1 MYSGVCSYCFNKP
14 FLANEISVLEAI
26 RFSGTETDAAY
37 YEPLSRYWDPERDEN
52 EQAREAHDAMSDVG
66 LTASCYTLDSD
77 FAVYD
82 ESSNAECVDRC
93 VERLQTAK
101 HLGTDRVR
109 LDPRTSLPKPPEE
122 TDFDDVLERIAASMQ
137 KIADEAAKQ
146 DVVVGVE
153 NHGRHL
159 GRLEQTARMIELV
172 DRANFGVNLDPTNFK
187 VVFGQDHIKATRQLA
202 PHVVHFHIKDI
213 RISET
218 EMPES
223 EGWRPSLAGD
233 CWIKNAVGGTGD
245 ANWPA
250 IFSILKEAG
259 YDGAASLE
267 VVDPNDIRG
276 SVREGVANIN
286 RVIENL

>member
-1 MYSGVCSYCFNKP
+1 
-14 FLANEISVLEAI
+14 
-26 RFSGTETDAAY
+26 
-37 YEPLSRYWDPERDEN
+37 
-52 EQAREAHDAMSDVG
+52 
-66 LTASCYTLDSD
+66 
-77 FAVYD
+77 
-82 ESSNAECVDRC
+82 
-93 VERLQTAK
+93 
-101 HLGTDRVR
+101 
-109 LDPRTSLPKPPEE
+109 
-122 TDFDDVLERIAASMQ
+122 
-137 KIADEAAKQ
+137 
-146 DVVVGVE
+146 
-153 NHGRHL
+153 
-159 GRLEQTARMIELV
+159 
-172 DRANFGVNLDPTNFK
+172 
-187 VVFGQDHIKATRQLA
+187 RQLA